1 MSAKIQ
7 NCTWLFDR
15 KEELV
20 QLYKAHKSFPYDVSP
35 ATVQRYFRRGIITPN
50 GHFRLETVSCGN
62 KRFTSLE
69 AIERF
74 LRVQQ
79 GENAVQTMSIPTSS
93 GMTAAERKREMKRL
107 GLRPQRAR
115 YRHILLTSRFT
126 CSMMAMC
133 TMLLMVGTV
142 LRQHWKWA

>member
-107 GLRPQRAR
+107 GLRPQGEAKPGKPKADVPAKIPGKNTQIAQTRKR
-115 YRHILLTSRFT
+115 
-126 CSMMAMC
+126 
-133 TMLLMVGTV
+133 VGISE
-142 LRQHWKWA
+142 R